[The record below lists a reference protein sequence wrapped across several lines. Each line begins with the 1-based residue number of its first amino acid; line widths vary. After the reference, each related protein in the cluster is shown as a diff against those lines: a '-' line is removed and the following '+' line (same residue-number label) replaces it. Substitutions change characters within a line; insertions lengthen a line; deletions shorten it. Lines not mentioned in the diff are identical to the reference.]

1 MIDRLSEFN
10 RFDRLIRLKQNY
22 EHPNYKNEKKK
33 VFPKVVIA
41 NLPLLLFVPP
51 PHFFYFFVIIK
62 REKHVGKG
70 FNFGLL

>member
-51 PHFFYFFVIIK
+51 PHFF
-62 REKHVGKG
+62 
-70 FNFGLL
+70 